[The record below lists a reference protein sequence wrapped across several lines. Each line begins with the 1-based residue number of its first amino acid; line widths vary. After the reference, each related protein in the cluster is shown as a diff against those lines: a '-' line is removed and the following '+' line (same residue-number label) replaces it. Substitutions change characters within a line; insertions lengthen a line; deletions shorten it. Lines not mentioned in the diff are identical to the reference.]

1 MSTGLARLCTTY
13 PVARHLHPPLT
24 TVRQP
29 IKELGATAFDVL
41 YSRMSAGGGEREVV
55 LPVQLIIR
63 ESCGCA
69 HGSASS
75 QGRTSVASG
84 ET

>member
-1 MSTGLARLCTTY
+1 

-29 IKELGATAFDVL
+29 IQELGATAFDVL
-41 YSRMSAGGGEREVV
+41 HSRISAGGGEPEVV
-55 LPVQLIIR
+55 LPVHLVLR

-69 HGSASS
+69 RDPAPLSSSPAGARSAIIC
-75 QGRTSVASG
+75 
-84 ET
+84 